1 MAFTIKYRELV
12 FSRGVMRMLRKVSK
26 FLKES
31 DGAALVEYA
40 LIASL
45 IAIAAI
51 AVMKE
56 LGGSLN
62 NKFTQIHNTLSTP

>member
-1 MAFTIKYRELV
+1 
-12 FSRGVMRMLRKVSK
+12 MLRKVSK

>member
-1 MAFTIKYRELV
+1 LGVTFLGGVIK
-12 FSRGVMRMLRKVSK
+12 MLAKIFK

-31 DGAALVEYA
+31 KGAALIEYA

-51 AVMKE
+51 AAMTG
-56 LGGSLN
+56 LGGHIK
-62 NKFTQIHNTLSTP
+62 NKFNHIQTKMENE